1 MFACM
6 TMQEATYFV
15 LNQLRRL
22 YPEGEAAQMTDWLME
37 QITGSAKAERMVY
50 KNAEITAKEE
60 TLVKEYTNRLV
71 NHEPIQYVLNQSWFC
86 GNRFYVDRNVLIPR
100 PETEELVEW
109 IISSCKFPVDELKVL
124 DIGTGSGCI
133 AISLKRRIRKADV
146 WACDISKRALDVAK
160 RNAAALDATVNF
172 LQLDFLNKKNWEQM
186 PAFNIIVSNP
196 PYVPVNDQA
205 TMQKNVLDHEPH
217 AALFVPDTDPLV
229 FYSAIAE
236 FGKGHLKRPG
246 NIFCEIHENLGKST
260 LDIFTVQG
268 YDASLKKDMQQKDR
282 MIRSGLP

>member
-1 MFACM
+1 
-6 TMQEATYFV
+6 
-15 LNQLRRL
+15 
-22 YPEGEAAQMTDWLME
+22 
-37 QITGSAKAERMVY
+37 
-50 KNAEITAKEE
+50 
-60 TLVKEYTNRLV
+60 
-71 NHEPIQYVLNQSWFC
+71 
-86 GNRFYVDRNVLIPR
+86 
-100 PETEELVEW
+100 
-109 IISSCKFPVDELKVL
+109 
-124 DIGTGSGCI
+124 
-133 AISLKRRIRKADV
+133 
-146 WACDISKRALDVAK
+146 
-160 RNAAALDATVNF
+160 
-172 LQLDFLNKKNWEQM
+172 M

-236 FGKGHLKRPG
+236 FGKEHLKRPG